1 MIFLNKDIL
10 LSSIYKIH
18 TTEMGI
24 DRIKKNLKLNTND
37 VVEFCKNKILDKNCN
52 IYKQGKNWY
61 CEIDN
66 IKITINY
73 YSYTIITAHLIK

>member
-1 MIFLNKDIL
+1 MEDKQIL
-10 LSSIYKIH
+10 LDNISKVH

-66 IKITINY
+66 IELTHSNECGLFL
-73 YSYTIITAHLIK
+73 A

>member
-1 MIFLNKDIL
+1 MEDKQIL
-10 LSSIYKIH
+10 LDNISKVH